1 MANLTA
7 SSLRFEVP
15 APRERGEKPFLSS
28 WGVTGE
34 QLGINGIVPKQHFYL
49 SPCTDGMGR
58 DGTCW
63 DVSALY
69 QSNLRRAQAQGGE
82 QKPLG
87 PQERVQ
93 RGKKWMAKPF
103 SEKNSA
109 LRAVL
114 NGQEPTGNS
123 SSQKTIWELVKLA
136 QGVQG
141 QSQTRSLSPWEENT
155 RTMEQSLPSASSG

>member
-1 MANLTA
+1 
-7 SSLRFEVP
+7 
-15 APRERGEKPFLSS
+15 
-28 WGVTGE
+28 
-34 QLGINGIVPKQHFYL
+34 
-49 SPCTDGMGR
+49 
-58 DGTCW
+58 
-63 DVSALY
+63 
-69 QSNLRRAQAQGGE
+69 
-82 QKPLG
+82 
-87 PQERVQ
+87 
-93 RGKKWMAKPF
+93 MAKPF

-141 QSQTRSLSPWEENT
+141 QSQTRSLSPWEST

>member
-1 MANLTA
+1 
-7 SSLRFEVP
+7 
-15 APRERGEKPFLSS
+15 
-28 WGVTGE
+28 
-34 QLGINGIVPKQHFYL
+34 
-49 SPCTDGMGR
+49 
-58 DGTCW
+58 
-63 DVSALY
+63 
-69 QSNLRRAQAQGGE
+69 
-82 QKPLG
+82 
-87 PQERVQ
+87 
-93 RGKKWMAKPF
+93 MAKPF